1 MEQDVLKR
9 FMQEEESD
17 EVMKDKLKELQ
28 DQIASENQLL
38 DDHGDQI
45 IGSRDYPLES

>member
-17 EVMKDKLKELQ
+17 EVLKDKLKELQ
-28 DQIASENQLL
+28 EQIAHENELF
-38 DDHGDQI
+38 DDHGAQI
-45 IGSRDYPLES
+45 IGSRDYPLEP